1 MYPLHTVSNS
11 VHSVGLTQRQR
22 TEHNDAVF
30 AHNNRPYDTSQELWD
45 GRFMLL
51 DNAEFRRAFNFAVSN
66 PTFRSG
72 VDIIQNEI
80 TRGGLHI
87 QHGPGTEQLRA
98 EEVDHRIPW
107 LNIAITM
114 LMDFFIYGITLW
126 QAVTDE
132 HSGHLDPDTGKK
144 QRKPKRI
151 DPLKVNIYFHQPVSG
166 DPLFHVR
173 QPPDLMH
180 DGTMFPVQQEQQQA
194 GRGTKRKYHDED
206 DQKIAF
212 RGRELFDVMIFW
224 GNNMDL
230 PDPLTGRLRS
240 RVTTLVSLYTE
251 LEMLNQCAI
260 EAAMRASNPPMVTEH
275 NPDSKAA
282 QVTVDGLVPYG
293 GSLTLGQGMGATD
306 LASLDAQIQ
315 QDILID
321 RAMKIKDARQ
331 ATGDWMT
338 VVNTAKMMAK
348 GAATSAGPRIDLG
361 PERKVARTEKAEAPK
376 ELYKRALMTQAETL
390 QILGIPASMVMAEH
404 TGGRQGTGNVNAERI
419 YRQNIYALKSKT
431 LPALKILYKC
441 VYPEKRAN
449 DILRAGLKHKDKLY
463 VQKDKKGFRD
473 AVQKDSEVEF
483 ILPAIPSLEEI
494 KQIFADGLLK
504 PEFMPLYIS
513 MNTGVP
519 LSHMYDKPQT
529 SRLDMQTEGKAS
541 LQKEAGKQ
549 EMTKSAQD
557 HKQTMSQNKQSAGL
571 QEKEH
576 KHTMEEGKLQMQQ
589 ESLKMKHTALKQ
601 KKAAA
606 AGGTKKKKPK
616 KK

>member
-11 VHSVGLTQRQR
+11 VHSVELTQRQR

-45 GRFMLL
+45 GRFILL
-51 DNAEFRRAFNFAVSN
+51 DNAEFMRAFNFAVSN

-72 VDIIQNEI
+72 TDIIQNEI
-80 TRGGLHI
+80 TRGGLHV
-87 QHGPGTEQLRA
+87 QHGSGVKQLRA
-98 EEVDHRIPW
+98 EEMDHRIPW

-114 LMDFFIYGITLW
+114 LMDYFIYGISLW

-132 HSGHLDPDTGKK
+132 HSGHIDMDTGKK

-151 DPLKVNIYFHQPVSG
+151 DPLKVNIYYHHPISG

-180 DGTMFPVQQEQQQA
+180 DGTMFPVQQQQERHQA

-224 GNNMDL
+224 GNNLDL

-260 EAAMRASNPPMVTEH
+260 EAAMRASNPALVTEH
-275 NPDSKAA
+275 SPDSKAA

-293 GSLTLGQGMGATD
+293 GSLTLGQGVD
-306 LASLDAQIQ
+306 LASLDAQIR

-348 GAATSAGPRIDLG
+348 GAATAAGPRIDLG

-390 QILGIPASMVMAEH
+390 QVLGIPAAMVMAEH
-404 TGGRQGTGNVNAERI
+404 TGGKQGAGNVNAERI
-419 YRQNIYALKSKT
+419 YRQNIYALKSKIMG
-431 LPALKILYKC
+431 PLKTLYKC
-441 VYPEKRAN
+441 VYPEQRAK
-449 DILRAGLKHKDKLY
+449 DIMSAGLKHKDKLDA
-463 VQKDKKGFRD
+463 KDKKGFRD
-473 AVQKDSEVEF
+473 AVQKETEIEF
-483 ILPAIPSLEEI
+483 ILPAIPNLEEI
-494 KQIFADGLLK
+494 KQIYADGLLK

-571 QEKEH
+571 QDKEH
-576 KHTMEEGKLQMQQ
+576 KRTMEEGKLQMQQ
-589 ESLKMKHTALKQ
+589 ETLKMKHTALKQ

-606 AGGTKKKKPK
+606 DGAKKKKPK